1 MAASDQDQTE
11 KSLKL
16 AHSAIVWG
24 TPAFEAVFK
33 DELAKQ
39 AAQLPLHRAL
49 VSGNHVADD
58 PVTVIINSAI
68 ENDGLILISAGIFFK
83 GLLLGCSCSDD
94 PSGPNESNEYC
105 EIQVTLN
112 LANAIAMVALVPDA

>member
-1 MAASDQDQTE
+1 MMAASDQDQTE

-39 AAQLPLHRAL
+39 AAQLP
-49 VSGNHVADD
+49 
-58 PVTVIINSAI
+58 
-68 ENDGLILISAGIFFK
+68 
-83 GLLLGCSCSDD
+83 
-94 PSGPNESNEYC
+94 
-105 EIQVTLN
+105 
-112 LANAIAMVALVPDA
+112 